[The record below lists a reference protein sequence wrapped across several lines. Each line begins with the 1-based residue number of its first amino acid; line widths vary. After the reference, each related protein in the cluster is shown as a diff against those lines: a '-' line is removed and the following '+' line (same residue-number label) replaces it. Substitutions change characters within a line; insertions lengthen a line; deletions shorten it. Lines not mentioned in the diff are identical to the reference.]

1 MEARESRESSCC
13 RPRWRG
19 RARNWL
25 EARACASS
33 RAHPVSSP
41 GAARGRL
48 RAASLGAAQR
58 GGLSAAERQRRVSP
72 GPKGPEKGFAGRL
85 GAGGGRVTPSP
96 VLYLLR
102 FTFGC
107 RGQVELERWSRGD
120 LPC

>member
-41 GAARGRL
+41 GAGEPHRWV
-48 RAASLGAAQR
+48 QR
-58 GGLSAAERQRRVSP
+58 SAVAFPQPNDSGG
-72 GPKGPEKGFAGRL
+72 
-85 GAGGGRVTPSP
+85 
-96 VLYLLR
+96 
-102 FTFGC
+102 
-107 RGQVELERWSRGD
+107 
-120 LPC
+120 